1 MFRLPSLPS
10 RTPQGATLLPRV
22 MGLQLLEPAGPR
34 RCRYTFDNP
43 YHTVDKPTRRR
54 SVGPQAHM
62 AESGGYIR
70 NLLPQAPAAGR

>member
-1 MFRLPSLPS
+1 
-10 RTPQGATLLPRV
+10 
-22 MGLQLLEPAGPR
+22 MGRQLLEPAGLQ

-43 YHTVDKPTRRR
+43 YHTVDKPARRR

-62 AESGGYIR
+62 AESGDYAH